1 MLTAPLLACLLTC
14 ATSHS
19 LDAFVC
25 VCVRV
30 GVQTMKGVRRPHL
43 FDFFCC
49 YPTDILIDSNLVLP
63 SVLFVFV
70 SFVQSNGA
78 ATQ

>member
-1 MLTAPLLACLLTC
+1 
-14 ATSHS
+14 
-19 LDAFVC
+19 
-25 VCVRV
+25 
-30 GVQTMKGVRRPHL
+30 MKGVRRPHL